1 MNLPSS
7 ISQVKN
13 SALRPA
19 SVRVN
24 RQLAAP
30 PERVFD
36 AWLDGEAARSFLFG
50 GRGGDAMTQID
61 ARLGGGFRMV
71 RRRDGEQVEYSGE
84 YLEIERP
91 YRLVFSLSVE
101 KYAQRDDRVI
111 VEIAPL
117 AQHSLLV
124 LTHEMSLSSPTERS
138 RIQGEWAVTLDA
150 LVALCA
156 AVGAREAALRSV
168 QPWNRARAGSGAD
181 P

>member
-1 MNLPSS
+1 MKLSSS
-7 ISQVKN
+7 ISQVRN

-30 PERVFD
+30 PERIFD
-36 AWLDGEAARSFLFG
+36 AWIDGETARRFLFG
-50 GRGGDAMTQID
+50 GRGGDALIEID

-71 RRRDGEQVEYSGE
+71 RCRDGEQVEYSGE

-91 YRLVFSLSVE
+91 YRLVFSLFVE

-124 LTHEMSLSSPTERS
+124 LTHEMSLSNQAERS
-138 RIQGEWAVTLDA
+138 RIQREWALSLDA

-168 QPWNRARAGSGAD
+168 QPWTRALAGPGAD
-181 P
+181 F